1 MNTVII
7 HTLRKRPI
15 PEVQGQVK
23 DQGQG
28 QGQDLKQDTG
38 QGQNQHHLKTLK
50 IKSSERQIYVM
61 LLLVSFTFLV
71 LTTPACVFIL
81 YVMFVDYEK
90 SASSF
95 AEYYLFYHVGQKAP
109 YTNNAINFFLYVTS
123 GHKFRR
129 DLIRLFCKRN
139 REQTAR
145 ASKASTQMSAITED
159 WIFSHN

>member
-23 DQGQG
+23 GQG
-28 QGQDLKQDTG
+28 QGQVKGQKQDTG
-38 QGQNQHHLKTLK
+38 HGQNEHHLKTLK
-50 IKSSERQIYVM
+50 MKSSERQICIM
-61 LLLVSFTFLV
+61 LLFVSFTFLV

-90 SASSF
+90 PASSF
-95 AEYYLFYHVGQKAP
+95 EEYYLFYHVGQKAL
-109 YTNNAINFFLYVTS
+109 YTNNAINFFLYVTP

-139 REQTAR
+139 RKQTAH
-145 ASKASTQMSAITED
+145 ASEASTQMSAITEN
-159 WIFSHN
+159 WIFSDN